1 MAQYR
6 RCREKFRAAIHRLSV
21 GEGDVRDRLRGAY
34 RYLRMLSERDVPPH
48 LRKEWVSI
56 LAALT
61 RRGPEVDSDGT
72 VYRKS
77 VDHTLSRIR
86 NSTGRKIA
94 ERIWALAREL
104 T

>member
-6 RCREKFRAAIHRLSV
+6 RCREKVRAAIYRLAV

-34 RYLRMLSERDVPPH
+34 RYLRMLSERDVPPR
-48 LRKEWVSI
+48 LRKEWASI
-56 LAALT
+56 LASLT
-61 RRGPEVDSDGT
+61 RFGPEVDSDGT
-72 VYRKS
+72 PFRKS

-104 T
+104 G

>member
-1 MAQYR
+1 MAKSQ
-6 RCREKFRAAIHRLSV
+6 RCREKFHAAIYRLAV

-34 RYLRMLSERDVPPH
+34 RHLRMLSENDVPPH
-48 LRKEWVSI
+48 LRKEWASI
-56 LAALT
+56 LKSLT
-61 RRGPEVDSDGT
+61 RLGPEIDSDGT

-77 VDHTLSRIR
+77 IDHTLSRIR

-94 ERIWALAREL
+94 ERIWGLTREL